1 MALLAI
7 VAFGIPL
14 ALSMRDR
21 VDGEVRSHARSQA
34 DVVAATASDLLSRS
48 DRDRLDRLVAT
59 AARSVRGRVLIVDA
73 NGIVLADSAGPAE
86 AGTSYRPR
94 PEIASALAGDVYQR
108 TRHSDTL
115 NTDLLAT
122 AVPIVRST
130 KVIGSVRVTQDVAA
144 VQRAVNRTTGG
155 LALIGLVV
163 LALGLIAAV
172 LLARGVALPMQR
184 LTTAARRIAGGDM
197 DARAPVEGSAEQRDL
212 AQSFNEMTDRL
223 AEALAGQ
230 KRFVADASHQLRTPL
245 TGLRLRLEEAE
256 AAPQSAAE
264 DVRAAM
270 SEVDRLAGLV
280 DELLLLSRAENGGG
294 RPEALD
300 TAALA
305 DDAVDRW
312 STIASDRNVHLRRGS
327 DRHPAT
333 GASARADADRALDA
347 LVENAILYSAEGG
360 EVEVSVDG
368 RTVRVLD
375 RGPGLA
381 PGEEDEV
388 FERFHRGY
396 AGRKGPSGTGLGLAI
411 ARRLARRWGGDAA
424 LANRDDGGA
433 EATLTLQ
440 QPATERTKT

>member
-1 MALLAI
+1 
-7 VAFGIPL
+7 
-14 ALSMRDR
+14 
-21 VDGEVRSHARSQA
+21 
-34 DVVAATASDLLSRS
+34 
-48 DRDRLDRLVAT
+48 
-59 AARSVRGRVLIVDA
+59 
-73 NGIVLADSAGPAE
+73 
-86 AGTSYRPR
+86 
-94 PEIASALAGDVYQR
+94 
-108 TRHSDTL
+108 
-115 NTDLLAT
+115 
-122 AVPIVRST
+122 
-130 KVIGSVRVTQDVAA
+130 
-144 VQRAVNRTTGG
+144 
-155 LALIGLVV
+155 
-163 LALGLIAAV
+163 
-172 LLARGVALPMQR
+172 
-184 LTTAARRIAGGDM
+184 
-197 DARAPVEGSAEQRDL
+197 
-212 AQSFNEMTDRL
+212 
-223 AEALAGQ
+223 
-230 KRFVADASHQLRTPL
+230 
-245 TGLRLRLEEAE
+245 
-256 AAPQSAAE
+256 
-264 DVRAAM
+264 M